1 MARRCADRKLQPL
14 NVYND
19 IAARTTESK
28 DNPITPDTDAVQVV
42 TLGAGVTKLVDL
54 VPPFDRELQMDLAE
68 SVRLVS
74 ISGTVAYK
82 ETMGTSVN
90 TALAV
95 GDEVTIDS
103 PRNVILQG
111 AGDVEITLYNYG
123 GNGT

>member
-1 MARRCADRKLQPL
+1 MQPL
-14 NVYND
+14 NVFND
-19 IAARTTESK
+19 ILARTQETAE
-28 DNPITPDTDAVQVV
+28 NPITPDTDAVQLV

-54 VPPFDRELQMDLAE
+54 VPPFDRELQMDIAE
-68 SVRLVS
+68 KVRLVS

-82 ETMGTSVN
+82 ETSGVAVN

-103 PRNVILQG
+103 PQRVILQG